1 MPIIPTLRKL
11 RQDCQNFEV
20 SLNCIDLQASKTLS
34 QNNNPS
40 NVENAIGSE
49 TELSSGLAG
58 LTEVWCYRLERYIY
72 AMNVA
77 WSSSVSM
84 SWSMSGFMFTKYIFN
99 CV

>member
-20 SLNCIDLQASKTLS
+20 SLNCVDLQASKT
-34 QNNNPS
+34 S

-49 TELSSGLAG
+49 IELSSGLAG
-58 LTEVWCYRLERYIY
+58 LTEVWCYRLERYIC

-77 WSSSVSM
+77 WSLSVSM